1 MRILIAIIAYN
12 EAKNLPLV
20 FEDLRQHNFGYDIL
34 LVDNSSSDETV
45 RIAEENNVEY
55 IRHCVNTGAAAGT
68 VRAFFNYAHRYDYD
82 IVVQF
87 DGDGQH
93 SAACIKDQIEPI
105 ISGNADFVIGSRFIE
120 KGGFKSYA
128 LRRMGIRILS
138 WIAKMITGFGFTDL
152 TSGARAFS
160 KNIIDF
166 ISIKYHHQ
174 VYDSLQMVL
183 LGNYCGARF
192 YEVPVIMK
200 PRIHGKSSFNA
211 GNSLIWMLK
220 SAINGLG
227 VLIKYG
233 KGIR

>member
-12 EAKNLPLV
+12 EAKNLTMV
-20 FEDLRQHNFGYDIL
+20 FDDLRQHNFGYDIL
-34 LVDNSSSDETV
+34 LVDNSSSDDTA
-45 RIAEENNVEY
+45 RIADEYGIEY
-55 IRHCVNTGAAAGT
+55 ISHCVNTGAAAGT
-68 VRAFFNYAHRYDYD
+68 VRAFMMYAYRNRYD

-105 ISGNADFVIGSRFIE
+105 TAGRADFVIGSRFLA

-128 LRRMGIRILS
+128 IRRAGIRLLS
-138 WIAKMITGFGFTDL
+138 AIARMITGFGFTDL

-160 KNIIDF
+160 RSIIDF
-166 ISIKYHHQ
+166 ISLKYHHQ
-174 VYDSLQMVL
+174 IYDSLQMVL
-183 LGNYCGARF
+183 LGHYCGARF
-192 YEVPVIMK
+192 SEVPVIMK

-220 SAINGLG
+220 SFINGLG
-227 VLIKYG
+227 VMVKYG
-233 KGIR
+233 KG